1 MTPNQPPIHLTT
13 RGPFS
18 EVGAHI
24 GVLFSFFS
32 RVCLVVCEQILVYAF
47 CHTDDLVLINHNS
60 VLVDSFKNV
69 KYDCPNLDTN
79 PGLVLVNLDT
89 KP

>member
-1 MTPNQPPIHLTT
+1 M
-13 RGPFS
+13 
-18 EVGAHI
+18 
-24 GVLFSFFS
+24 
-32 RVCLVVCEQILVYAF
+32 YAF

-60 VLVDSFKNV
+60 VLVDSLKNV
-69 KYDCPNLDTN
+69 KYDCSNLDTN